1 MSNEHDAAVGDAA
14 ENANGAE
21 DNDKLKS
28 CYFNDN
34 FLPLS
39 QSLCR
44 VSITSIMMLLMV
56 MLQIMLMVMLRIILM
71 TNSENVNDNSLLTK
85 NTADN
90 SHLTNAG

>member
-28 CYFNDN
+28 SYFNDN
-34 FLPLS
+34 VLPLS

-71 TNSENVNDNSLLTK
+71 ANSENVNDNSLLTK